1 MFGSL
6 AVASFTRSLLWL
18 RIGLASSRLCNVR
31 DRERDGGLVRMGTRS
46 G

>member
-6 AVASFTRSLLWL
+6 AVASFTQSLLWL

-31 DRERDGGLVRMGTRS
+31 DRGSAGG
-46 G
+46 